1 MTIQALQQFIGQ
13 HMASAGALT
22 ALGAVLDARATDA
35 ALDPALAARVQELLD
50 TLGAGDLLD
59 EVGVQEATIMRSL
72 IRAMHLLD
80 GKLLIAQTR
89 AIGWSHDEPEI
100 LTSLGETAR
109 MHALSATREIIPACS
124 GLAERM
130 RAPGAAMLDVGVGVA
145 GTAIAMAQMWPE
157 LSIVGID
164 VWQPSLRLAR
174 DNVER
179 AGVSPRITLREQSVE
194 ALADRD
200 AYDYVY
206 YANAFIPER
215 IAIAGLVRAH
225 AALRAGGWVSIAASN
240 DAAPAPIAALFR
252 LRETQWGGPAWNP
265 TQAEQVLRDAGYTD
279 VQSLPCPPTAIVRWV
294 VGRRAPA

>member
-1 MTIQALQQFIGQ
+1 MTIQALQQFIGH

-22 ALGAVLDARATDA
+22 ALGAALDARATGT
-35 ALDPALAARVQELLD
+35 ALDPAVAARVQELLAA
-50 TLGAGDLLD
+50 LGAADLLD

-80 GKLLIAQTR
+80 GKLLFPQTR
-89 AIGWSHDEPEI
+89 AIGWSHAEPEI
-100 LTSLGETAR
+100 LASIGETAR
-109 MHALSATREIIPACS
+109 MHALTATREIVPACS

-130 RAPGAAMLDVGVGVA
+130 GAPGAAMLDVGVGVA

-174 DNVER
+174 ENVER
-179 AGVSPRITLREQSVE
+179 ADLSARITLREQSVE
-194 ALADRD
+194 ALADLD

-215 IAIAGLVRAH
+215 IAIAGLARAR
-225 AALRAGGWVSIAASN
+225 AALRPGGWVSIGASN
-240 DAAPAPIAALFR
+240 ESAPAPIAALFR
-252 LRETQWGGPAWNP
+252 LRETHWGGPVWSPA
-265 TQAEQVLRDAGYTD
+265 QAQQVLRDAGYVD
-279 VQSLPCPPTAIVRWV
+279 VHALPCPPTALVSWV
-294 VGRRAPA
+294 VGRRA